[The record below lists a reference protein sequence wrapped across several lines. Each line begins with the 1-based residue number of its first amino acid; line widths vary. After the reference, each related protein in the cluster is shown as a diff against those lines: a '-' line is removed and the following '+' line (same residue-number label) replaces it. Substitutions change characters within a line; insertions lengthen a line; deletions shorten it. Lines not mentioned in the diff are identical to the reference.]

1 MEASHMSSFIR
12 FTVVLLVVL
21 LPQAAFPAYNS
32 FTNKAF
38 INSGAGA
45 FIGEIENVQVLS
57 SSTYSESGTVQL
69 SVTQVVAGSISVSSI
84 TFPYQRTLAPADEE
98 SNWDLVEPLYVSLKN
113 IALGKK
119 LLIHFTANDAG
130 AYDLFPASNS
140 VQDVTHGLFLGRVN
154 EQHDEAFRGDRDYH
168 KIQIEV
174 TEVIFGWLDGT
185 TVKLPYKQDH
195 VCSASTNKKQS
206 IGRNFEGFEMPGPDH
221 DKTVLVAFD
230 ESGICGIQEP
240 SMQLIQ
246 VINKLDSE

>member
-1 MEASHMSSFIR
+1 MSNFIR

-21 LPQAAFPAYNS
+21 LPEAAFPAYNS

-45 FIGEIENVQVLS
+45 FIGEIENVQILS

-98 SNWDLVEPLYVSLKN
+98 SNWDLVEPLYVSLKSV
-113 IALGKK
+113 ALGKK
-119 LLIHFTANDAG
+119 LLIYFTANDAG
-130 AYDLFPASNS
+130 TYNLFPASNA
-140 VQDVTHGLFLGRVN
+140 VQDVTHGLFLGTIK
-154 EQHDEAFRGDRDYH
+154 EQHYDAFHGDRDH
-168 KIQIEV
+168 HEIQIEV

-185 TVKLPYKQDH
+185 TVKLPYEHDH
-195 VCSASTNKKQS
+195 ACSASTNKKQS
-206 IGRNFEGFEMPGPDH
+206 IGRNFEGFEMSGWDRE
-221 DKTVLVAFD
+221 KTVLVAFD

-240 SMQLIQ
+240 SMQLLQTIT
-246 VINKLDSE
+246 KLDSE